1 MELVRDFMRTYQQL
15 IPKSPIMPD
24 PVTQNLRYRLI
35 DEEAQELAE
44 ATNTKE
50 YLDAIGDLLYV
61 VYGAALAAGF
71 SPHQVDA
78 AFCEIHRSNMSKVWT
93 DDEIDS
99 MKTYQQLVP
108 QRPVLPDP
116 VTQNLRY
123 RLIDEEA
130 QELAE
135 ATNTKEY
142 LDAIGDLLYVVYGA
156 ALAAGF
162 HPHQVDAAFNEIH
175 RSNMSKCW
183 WRSALC
189 GVRGRAGRWLLA
201 ASSGRCVC

>member
-1 MELVRDFMRTYQQL
+1 MNQTHPMELVRDF
-15 IPKSPIMPD
+15 
-24 PVTQNLRYRLI
+24 
-35 DEEAQELAE
+35 
-44 ATNTKE
+44 
-50 YLDAIGDLLYV
+50 
-61 VYGAALAAGF
+61 
-71 SPHQVDA
+71 
-78 AFCEIHRSNMSKVWT
+78 
-93 DDEIDS
+93 

-142 LDAIGDLLYVVYGA
+142 LDAVGDLLYVVYGA

-162 HPHQVDAAFNEIH
+162 SPHQVDAAFCEIH
-175 RSNMSKCW
+175 RSNMSKVWTDDEIDSIPADC
-183 WRSALC
+183 RSTRV
-189 GVRGRAGRWLLA
+189 GDNRHIVRRSDGKIAKSPSYSPARLESYTR
-201 ASSGRCVC
+201 